1 MRTDKYKFNLEERLI
16 GFSLLIIEI
25 VEKLPNSPVGKHFS
39 GQLIRSGISP
49 AFNYAEAQGAESGK
63 DFHKMKLSLKELR
76 ETFVCLK
83 IIQLKPLIK
92 ETTLLTKVLKENN
105 ELISVFVK
113 SISTAQKNNR

>member
-16 GFSLLIIEI
+16 GFSLLIIGI

-63 DFHKMKLSLKELR
+63 DFIHKMKLSLKELR

-92 ETTLLTKVLKENN
+92 KLHC
-105 ELISVFVK
+105 
-113 SISTAQKNNR
+113 